1 MTELHAL
8 LLPAVLAADA
18 ELDVGTHFLCLLHRE
33 LHQTPH
39 PHLIDRIE
47 GIGRQYLLLEVRYQ
61 ELARVV
67 TAEAERMLFG
77 L

>member
-18 ELDVGTHFLCLLHRE
+18 ELDVGTHFLRLLHRE
-33 LHQTPH
+33 LHQTPN

-47 GIGRQYLLLEVRYQ
+47 GIGWQYLLLEVRYQ
-61 ELARVV
+61 ELDCVV
-67 TAEAERMLFG
+67 IAEAERMLFG